1 MLLKTMI
8 VAATYKAAIDY
19 ANRAGLP
26 AFRHADKCSDVFG
39 TIRDTPV
46 VDQTGHVVYVDP
58 PFPGPGDAY
67 RHKFT
72 ESDHRRLAAELSR
85 FQACRVVCRF
95 YDHPLIREL
104 YPMPRWT
111 WVHALTKKQSNA
123 EQADLLIINGPSNR
137 KA

>member
-46 VDQTGHVVYVDP
+46 VDQTGHVGRRTLAV
-58 PFPGPGDAY
+58 PGLP
-67 RHKFT
+67 
-72 ESDHRRLAAELSR
+72 RRLSFLRSSVDSRTVPDAALDLGSR
-85 FQACRVVCRF
+85 NHKKAIERRTARF
-95 YDHPLIREL
+95 ADYQRTFPKGLAMNRPPMHRDRDNREG
-104 YPMPRWT
+104 
-111 WVHALTKKQSNA
+111 
-123 EQADLLIINGPSNR
+123 E
-137 KA
+137 